1 MVKKIMVENFGVEK
15 AVVEVSFNC
24 PCLYGT
30 ILAIRIESV
39 LQILFMVRKYYILTM
54 TSTCEFDQRDCSQT
68 TQRIGC

>member
-39 LQILFMVRKYYILTM
+39 LQILFMVRKYYMYIDHDKHL
-54 TSTCEFDQRDCSQT
+54 
-68 TQRIGC
+68 